1 MRLLLDAHV
10 SGRVVGRHLR
20 EQGHDVLA
28 LDEHKNL
35 EGLDDP
41 DVLELAT
48 KEGRVLLTHNVKDFP
63 DILRDWADEAR
74 EHAGCIILVGI
85 QLSQFGQ
92 LIRSIEAALA
102 STQDQQDWRNRS
114 VFVGRQDA
122 GGAPNL

>member
-1 MRLLLDAHV
+1 MRLLLDAHL

-48 KEGRVLLTHNVKDFP
+48 KEARVLLTHNVKDFP
-63 DILRDWADEAR
+63 DILRELADEGR

-85 QLSQFGQ
+85 QLGQFGQ
-92 LIRSIEAALA
+92 LIRSIDAALA
-102 STQDQQDWRNRS
+102 GTSEQHDWVNRS
-114 VFVGRQDA
+114 VLVGRQDA
-122 GGAPNL
+122 D

>member
-1 MRLLLDAHV
+1 MRLLLDAHL

-20 EQGHDVLA
+20 QQGHDVLA
-28 LDEHKNL
+28 LDERRDL

-48 KEGRVLLTHNVKDFP
+48 KEEGRILLTHNVKDFP
-63 DILRDWADEAR
+63 DILRDWADEGR

-85 QLSQFGQ
+85 PLSQFGQ

-102 STQDQQDWRNRS
+102 CTPAQQGWHNRS
-114 VFVGRQDA
+114 AFVGRHSDIRH
-122 GGAPNL
+122 

>member
-1 MRLLLDAHV
+1 MRLLLDAHL

-28 LDEHKNL
+28 LDEQKNL

-48 KEGRVLLTHNVKDFP
+48 QEGRILLTHNVKDFP
-63 DILRDWADEAR
+63 DILRDWADEGR

-85 QLSQFGQ
+85 QLGQFGQ
-92 LIRSIEAALA
+92 LIRSIDAALGGA
-102 STQDQQDWRNRS
+102 SEQHDWVNRS
-114 VFVGRQDA
+114 MLVGRQD
-122 GGAPNL
+122 GD

>member
-1 MRLLLDAHV
+1 MRLLLDAHL
-10 SGRVVGRHLR
+10 SGRVIGRHLR

-41 DVLELAT
+41 DVLELAA
-48 KEGRVLLTHNVKDFP
+48 KESRILLTHNVKDFP

-74 EHAGCIILVGI
+74 EHAGCIVLVGI
-85 QLSQFGQ
+85 QLSQFGH

-102 STQDQQDWRNRS
+102 SGSDQQAWLNRS
-114 VFVGRQDA
+114 VLIGRQDT
-122 GGAPNL
+122 G

>member
-1 MRLLLDAHV
+1 MRLLLDAHL

-28 LDEHKNL
+28 LDEHRGL

-41 DVLELAT
+41 NVLELAAQ
-48 KEGRVLLTHNVKDFP
+48 EGRILLTHNVRDFP
-63 DILRDWADEAR
+63 DILREWADEGR

-85 QLSQFGQ
+85 QLGQFGQ

-102 STQDQQDWRNRS
+102 SASNQKDWLNRA
-114 VFVGRQDA
+114 VQVGRQDVS
-122 GGAPNL
+122 

>member
-1 MRLLLDAHV
+1 MRLLLDAHL

-28 LDEHKNL
+28 LDEQKNL

-48 KEGRVLLTHNVKDFP
+48 QEGRILLTHNVKDFP
-63 DILRDWADEAR
+63 DILRDWADEGR

-85 QLSQFGQ
+85 QLGQFGQ
-92 LIRSIEAALA
+92 LTRSINAALA
-102 STQDQQDWRNRS
+102 GASEQHDYVNRS
-114 VFVGRQDA
+114 MLVGRQDA
-122 GGAPNL
+122 D